1 MKFRNLIFYYLTA
14 ALFLISCTEK
24 HHSSE
29 ITVSAGGNFTDVIKE
44 CANVYESDHP
54 GTKVIVNIGSAGVLA
69 SQIIAGAPADIFFS
83 TTEKHADMVIDK
95 GFGLKETQRYFISN
109 RIIAVY
115 RKGMSFDLKSPDALL
130 HEDVKKIALGNPET
144 MSAGIAAQESLEF
157 HGLYESVKPKAVYG
171 ETVRQVLD
179 YVKKGEADAG
189 IVFYTDY
196 LIAKESVEKGYVFG
210 NDSHSPIK
218 YPVFVVKGT
227 KNLEISK
234 DFIDFLVSEKGLE
247 IFKKFGYVT
256 EI

>member
-1 MKFRNLIFYYLTA
+1 MQNVRVTILIIF
-14 ALFLISCTEK
+14 LFFSCTEK
-24 HHSSE
+24 HHSAE

-44 CANVYESDHP
+44 CAHVYESDHP

-83 TTEKHADMVIDK
+83 TTEKHADIVINK
-95 GFGLKETQRYFISN
+95 GFGLKETKRNFISN
-109 RIIAVY
+109 RIIIIY
-115 RKGMSFDLKSPDALL
+115 RKGLSVDIKLPESLL
-130 HEDVKKIALGNPET
+130 HEQVKTIALGNPDT
-144 MSAGIAAQESLEF
+144 MSAGIAAQEALQF
-157 HGLYESVKPKAVYG
+157 HGLHEAVKPKAVYG

-196 LIAKESVEKGYVFG
+196 LAAKESVEKGYVFG

-227 KNLEISK
+227 KNLERSK
-234 DFIDFLVSEKGLE
+234 DFIEFLVSEKGLE
-247 IFKKFGYVT
+247 IFKKFGYIT